1 MKDCFLQGL
10 TDTHAHLMML
20 SEIDDEKAACL
31 SELAESEFGFILD
44 IGTDPPDLGMR
55 IEKLKHLSN
64 VRFAGGIWPHK
75 EAVEA
80 PLKKVAVL
88 ESQLNAAPRELL
100 AAIGECGYDRRENPS
115 APAGET
121 ELLECQLE
129 LARRFKL
136 PIIIHSRDAPH
147 ETIETLSRFP
157 DVRGVIH
164 CFSYGTDELKQFL
177 SLDYFISF
185 AGNLTYKNAAN
196 LREAVAIVPSERL
209 LLETDCPFLAPT
221 PFRGKTCRP
230 EMIVETYK
238 TAAALRNTNREE
250 LKIIVAENA
259 KTLFPQAIL
268 S

>member
-1 MKDCFLQGL
+1 MTDHLLKGL

-20 SEIDDEKAACL
+20 SEIDDENAAWV
-31 SELAESEFGFILD
+31 EKLAESEFGFILD
-44 IGTDPPDLGMR
+44 IGTEPADLGKR
-55 IEKLKHLSN
+55 IEKFKHLPN

-80 PLKKVAVL
+80 PQKKAALL
-88 ESQLNAAPRELL
+88 ESQLNAAPRGLL
-100 AAIGECGYDRRENPS
+100 AASGECGYDRRENPS

-136 PIIIHSRDAPH
+136 PIIIHSREAPR

-157 DVRGVIH
+157 DVRAVIH
-164 CFSYGTDELKQFL
+164 CFSYGTDEAKKLL
-177 SLDYFISF
+177 NLGCYISF

-196 LREAVAIVPSERL
+196 LREAIAIVPSERL

-230 EMIVETYK
+230 EMIAETYK
-238 TAAALRNTNREE
+238 TAAALRNIDMEE
-250 LKIIVAENA
+250 LKTTVAENA
-259 KTLFPQAIL
+259 KFFCSP
-268 S
+268 